1 VLPVTFQA
9 SKQGA
14 AELDTGSA
22 IPEDADEFMRGSRRL
37 FMVTLRK
44 DGSPTCHPMAAFY
57 GGSLY
62 LNMYR
67 ASAKAK
73 NLGRDD
79 RICCV
84 LTTPFDA
91 ERFQGAVYKGH
102 ARELSVDEVFAD
114 QVSEGLAWAR
124 NPRSGGSQEQPDIPP
139 EEERKI
145 GETAGRIKRGKRMIF
160 EISPDEVAMIQDVR
174 GV

>member
-1 VLPVTFQA
+1 
-9 SKQGA
+9 
-14 AELDTGSA
+14 LDTDITFS
-22 IPEDADEFMRGSRRL
+22 EEADEFMRGSRRL

-57 GGSLY
+57 GGGALY

-73 NLGRDD
+73 NLGRDA

-102 ARELSVDEVFAD
+102 ARELSVEEVFAD
-114 QVSEGLAWAR
+114 EVPEGLAWAR

-160 EISPDEVAMIQDVR
+160 EISPDEVGMVQDQR

>member
-1 VLPVTFQA
+1 MLDR
-9 SKQGA
+9 A
-14 AELDTGSA
+14 ATP
-22 IPEDADEFMRGSRRL
+22 PEEVDEFMRGSRRL
-37 FMVTLRK
+37 FMVTKRK

-57 GGSLY
+57 GGGGLY

-84 LTTPFDA
+84 LTTPYGA
-91 ERFQGAVYKGH
+91 ERFRAAVYKGH
-102 ARELSVDEVFAD
+102 ARELSVEEVFAEE
-114 QVSEGLAWAR
+114 VPEGLAWAR

-145 GETAGRIKRGKRMIF
+145 GDTAGRIKRGKRMIF
-160 EISPDEVAMIQDVR
+160 EISPDEVGMVEDLR
-174 GV
+174 GA